1 MLALA
6 LQSKLRVYL
15 IVEDKI
21 IDYIE
26 YNHSLR
32 QMIVE
37 VARIVTKLDIGSFV
51 LTDPVISLRALLS
64 QYHMYDSMCTCDVLY
79 VCVRLCMCVYM
90 YVCVHVCVCTCM
102 CVTLYTRACVYVY
115 VGVLCVC
122 VCVNCVISVL
132 GLTLEKLYSYI
143 IIIMIV

>member
-1 MLALA
+1 MLCCVFVYMLALA

-26 YNHSLR
+26 YNLR

-51 LTDPVISLRALLS
+51 LTDPVISLSKGSAITLS
-64 QYHMYDSMCTCDVLY
+64 Y
-79 VCVRLCMCVYM
+79 V
-90 YVCVHVCVCTCM
+90 
-102 CVTLYTRACVYVY
+102 
-115 VGVLCVC
+115 
-122 VCVNCVISVL
+122 
-132 GLTLEKLYSYI
+132 
-143 IIIMIV
+143 

>member
-26 YNHSLR
+26 YNLR
-32 QMIVE
+32 QMIE

-64 QYHMYDSMCTCDVLY
+64 QYHMYDSMC
-79 VCVRLCMCVYM
+79 
-90 YVCVHVCVCTCM
+90 
-102 CVTLYTRACVYVY
+102 AYVY
-115 VGVLCVC
+115 L
-122 VCVNCVISVL
+122 
-132 GLTLEKLYSYI
+132 
-143 IIIMIV
+143 

>member
-1 MLALA
+1 MYIYVVRVVLCCVFVYMLALA
-6 LQSKLRVYL
+6 LQSKLKVYL

-64 QYHMYDSMCTCDVLY
+64 QYHMYDSMC
-79 VCVRLCMCVYM
+79 
-90 YVCVHVCVCTCM
+90 
-102 CVTLYTRACVYVY
+102 AYVY
-115 VGVLCVC
+115 L
-122 VCVNCVISVL
+122 
-132 GLTLEKLYSYI
+132 
-143 IIIMIV
+143 

>member
-1 MLALA
+1 MLCCVFVYMLALA

-26 YNHSLR
+26 YNLR

-51 LTDPVISLRALLS
+51 LTDLVISLSKGSAITLS
-64 QYHMYDSMCTCDVLY
+64 Y
-79 VCVRLCMCVYM
+79 V
-90 YVCVHVCVCTCM
+90 
-102 CVTLYTRACVYVY
+102 
-115 VGVLCVC
+115 
-122 VCVNCVISVL
+122 
-132 GLTLEKLYSYI
+132 
-143 IIIMIV
+143 